1 MKNGINE
8 IKKPFNLSQDLRA
21 SQTLV
26 QEFLLTSF
34 HLFSKYIKYRLL
46 VLLNHLLL
54 FVFRPTNHEFLLDI
68 VLQQ

>member
-26 QEFLLTSF
+26 QEFVLTSF

-68 VLQQ
+68 ALQQ